1 MTDSTKRTN
10 IEVSLAEA
18 GREGECVK
26 IAFSGAP
33 DQVLSLT
40 PQQAR
45 VLASELIQTVY
56 KAEVKTSLQ
65 RNQRQVAPAAE
76 RVVQG
81 GFPGTRVV
89 GAQ

>member
-1 MTDSTKRTN
+1 MSDSSNGLN

-18 GREGECVK
+18 GRDGECVK
-26 IAFSGAP
+26 IAFPDAP

-45 VLASELIQTVY
+45 ALASELIQTVY

-65 RNQRQVAPAAE
+65 RTKRQVVPAAD

-81 GFPGTRVV
+81 GFPGTRVA

>member
-1 MTDSTKRTN
+1 MADSTNGMN

-18 GREGECVK
+18 SREEECVK
-26 IAFSGAP
+26 IAFSDAP
-33 DQVLSLT
+33 EQVLSLT

-45 VLASELIQTVY
+45 ALASELIQTVY

-65 RNQRQVAPAAE
+65 RNKHQVAPAAE

-81 GFPGTRVV
+81 GFPGTRIV

>member
-1 MTDSTKRTN
+1 MTDGTTGMN

-26 IAFSGAP
+26 IAFSAAP

-45 VLASELIQTVY
+45 ALASELIQTVY

-65 RNQRQVAPAAE
+65 RNKRQVAPAAE

-81 GFPGTRVV
+81 SFPGTRIV
-89 GAQ
+89 GVQ